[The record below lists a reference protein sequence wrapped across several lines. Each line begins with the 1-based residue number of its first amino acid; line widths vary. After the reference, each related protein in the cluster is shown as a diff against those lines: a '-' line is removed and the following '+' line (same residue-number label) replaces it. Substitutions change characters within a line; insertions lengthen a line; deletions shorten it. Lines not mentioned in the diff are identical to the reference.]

1 MNDQT
6 ALITGASSGIGFELA
21 RCFTRDDYR
30 VVLVARHLNELEE
43 ARRLLH
49 QEFGAVDIVLLP
61 ADLSHPDAAGQ
72 LYAETE
78 RRRLQIDAL
87 VNDAGFGETGYFTD
101 TDLDTELRMI
111 QVNAA
116 SLVHLTKLY
125 LQDMVARNE
134 GRILQLGSVA
144 SFSPSPCQA
153 VYAATK
159 AFVLS
164 FAEAVQHELKQQKSA
179 VTMTILC
186 PPPTDTNFF
195 RTAHAENTRA
205 AQHPASAREV
215 AQEGYD
221 ALMEGAARSLPT
233 LGAKM
238 NFFSSLLLPDSMLA
252 TLMNT
257 QLHAAGKQ
265 LALSAP
271 GKVLPFQRG
280 SKRLDSTAA
289 SRLVLGRFTLQAKLK

>member
-21 RCFTRDDYR
+21 RCFARDDYR
-30 VVLVARHLNELEE
+30 VVLVARHLDELKE
-43 ARRLLH
+43 AARLLH
-49 QEFGAVDIVLLP
+49 QEFRSVDIVLLP
-61 ADLSHPDAAGQ
+61 FDLSHPESADQ
-72 LYAETE
+72 IYAETNQ
-78 RRRLQIDAL
+78 RGFQVDAL
-87 VNDAGFGETGYFTD
+87 VNDAGFGETGYFTN
-101 TDLDTELRMI
+101 TDMQTELDMI

-125 LQDMVARNE
+125 LRDMVERNS
-134 GRILQLGSVA
+134 GRILQLGSIA

-164 FAEAVQHELKQQKSA
+164 FTEAVQHELKQQKSA

-195 RTAHAENTRA
+195 QVAHAENTRA
-205 AQHPASAREV
+205 AQHPASARDV

-221 ALMEGAARSLPT
+221 ALMDGAARSLPT
-233 LGAKM
+233 ISAKF
-238 NFFSSLLLPDSMLA
+238 NFFSSLVLPDSMLA

-257 QLHAAGKQ
+257 QLHAAHK
-265 LALSAP
+265 
-271 GKVLPFQRG
+271 
-280 SKRLDSTAA
+280 
-289 SRLVLGRFTLQAKLK
+289 

>member
-21 RCFTRDDYR
+21 RCFARDDYR
-30 VVLVARHLNELEE
+30 VVLVARHLDDLKE
-43 ARRLLH
+43 AARLLH
-49 QEFGAVDIVLLP
+49 QEFEGVDIVLLP
-61 ADLSHPDAAGQ
+61 FDLSHLDAPAQ
-72 LYAETE
+72 IYAETTK
-78 RRRLQIDAL
+78 RGLQIDAL

-101 TDLDTELRMI
+101 TDMDTELNMI

-125 LQDMVARNE
+125 LRDMVARNS
-134 GRILQLGSVA
+134 GRIMQLGSIA

-164 FAEAVQHELKQQKSA
+164 FTEAVQHELKQQKSA

-195 RTAHAENTRA
+195 YVAHAEHTRA
-205 AQHPASAREV
+205 AHNPASARTV
-215 AQEGYD
+215 AEEGYD
-221 ALMEGAARSLPT
+221 DMMEGEARSLPT
-233 LGAKM
+233 VSAKF
-238 NFFSSLLLPDSMLA
+238 NFFSSLVLPDSMLA

-257 QLHAAGKQ
+257 QLQNA
-265 LALSAP
+265 
-271 GKVLPFQRG
+271 
-280 SKRLDSTAA
+280 KR
-289 SRLVLGRFTLQAKLK
+289 

>member
-21 RCFTRDDYR
+21 RCFARDDYR
-30 VVLVARHLNELEE
+30 VVLVARHLDELKE
-43 ARRLLH
+43 AARLIH
-49 QEFGAVDIVLLP
+49 QEFEGVDIILLP
-61 ADLSHPDAAGQ
+61 YDLSLPESSEQ
-72 LYAETE
+72 IYAETTQ
-78 RRRLQIDAL
+78 RGFRIDAL

-101 TDLDTELRMI
+101 TDLQTELNII

-125 LQDMVARNE
+125 LREMVARNE
-134 GRILQLGSVA
+134 GRILQVGSVA

-164 FAEAVQHELKQQKSA
+164 FSEAIQHELKQQKSA

-186 PPPTDTNFF
+186 PPPTATNFF

-205 AQHPASAREV
+205 AHHTADARQV
-215 AQEGYD
+215 AEDGYD
-221 ALMEGAARSLPT
+221 ALMEGESRSLPT
-233 LGAKM
+233 LGAKV
-238 NFFSSLLLPDSMLA
+238 NFLSSLVLPDSVLA
-252 TLMNT
+252 TLMNA
-257 QLHAAGKQ
+257 QLHEEHK
-265 LALSAP
+265 
-271 GKVLPFQRG
+271 
-280 SKRLDSTAA
+280 
-289 SRLVLGRFTLQAKLK
+289 

>member
-1 MNDQT
+1 MNAQT

-21 RCFTRDDYR
+21 RCFARDDYR
-30 VVLVARHLNELEE
+30 VVLVARHLEELQE
-43 ARRLLH
+43 AARLLH
-49 QEFGAVDIVLLP
+49 QEFEGVDIVLLP
-61 ADLSHPDAAGQ
+61 FDLSRPETPRA
-72 LYAETE
+72 LYAETSQ
-78 RRRLQIDAL
+78 RGLQIDVLA
-87 VNDAGFGETGYFTD
+87 NDAGFGETGYFTD
-101 TDLDTELRMI
+101 TDIQTELNII
-111 QVNAA
+111 QVNVT

-125 LQDMVARNE
+125 LRDMVERNE
-134 GRILQLGSVA
+134 GRILQVGSIA

-205 AQHPASAREV
+205 ASRPVSARAV
-215 AQEGYD
+215 AEEGYD

-233 LGAKM
+233 LGAKV
-238 NFFSSLLLPDSMLA
+238 NFFSSLLLPDSVLA

-257 QLHAAGKQ
+257 QLHATK
-265 LALSAP
+265 
-271 GKVLPFQRG
+271 
-280 SKRLDSTAA
+280 
-289 SRLVLGRFTLQAKLK
+289 

>member
-21 RCFTRDDYR
+21 RCFARDDYR
-30 VVLVARHLNELEE
+30 VVLVARHLTELQE
-43 ARRLLH
+43 AARLLH
-49 QEFGAVDIVLLP
+49 QEFGGVEIMLLP
-61 ADLSHPDAAGQ
+61 HDLSRPESAEHI
-72 LYAETE
+72 YAETS
-78 RRRLQIDAL
+78 RRGLQIDAL

-101 TDLDTELRMI
+101 TDIRTELGMI

-125 LQDMVARNE
+125 LRDMVDRNE
-134 GRILQLGSVA
+134 GRILQVGSVA
-144 SFSPSPCQA
+144 SFAPSPCQA

-164 FAEAVQHELKQQKSA
+164 FAEAVQHELRQQKSA

-195 RTAHAENTRA
+195 QVAHAENTRA
-205 AQHPASAREV
+205 AARPADARLV

-221 ALMEGAARSLPT
+221 ALMNGAARSLPT
-233 LGAKM
+233 LSAKV
-238 NFFSSLLLPDSMLA
+238 NFFSSLLLPDSVLA

-257 QLHAAGKQ
+257 QLHPLEKE
-265 LALSAP
+265 L
-271 GKVLPFQRG
+271 RH
-280 SKRLDSTAA
+280 
-289 SRLVLGRFTLQAKLK
+289 